1 MPVVSLGREILG
13 AGRNLQGSGPA
24 RCPGWRRWPWGQTG
38 GQRSQRTGHLPHG
51 CPREP
56 LWEPGPLGPRLLAVR
71 AHSYSMSTCDVAVL
85 PEAGLVTE
93 EGLAQSLCEWES
105 LTPGV
110 TISVLQAEAG
120 HPAQSPCPLAA

>member
-1 MPVVSLGREILG
+1 MEEMALGTDRWAEESEDRAPPTRMAQGTPVGTW
-13 AGRNLQGSGPA
+13 AP
-24 RCPGWRRWPWGQTG
+24 
-38 GQRSQRTGHLPHG
+38 
-51 CPREP
+51 
-56 LWEPGPLGPRLLAVR
+56 GPRLLAVR

-93 EGLAQSLCEWES
+93 EGLAQSLREWEP

-120 HPAQSPCPLAA
+120 RPAQSPCPLAA